1 MSTASLLHYR
11 ASASR
16 SGVLAVRFLLPLFLL
31 AAPAV
36 ATAQENPWTANTL
49 QMYSG
54 VKAILLRSAEL
65 MPEGAYGFRPTAA
78 VRSFGQILGHAA
90 DSQYAFCSSA
100 LGEKNPLPRVEKTKT
115 SKAELVA
122 ALKDA
127 FAYCDR
133 AYTGMTDAAGAQTVQ
148 HFGQAMPKLAVLAA
162 NNLHSVEHYGNLV
175 TYLRLNNLVPP
186 TSDPAFMAQMM
197 KPDAA
202 SR

>member
-1 MSTASLLHYR
+1 MSTASLLHR
-11 ASASR
+11 ITGASWVGAR
-16 SGVLAVRFLLPLFLL
+16 SAGILLPLCLL

-36 ATAQENPWTANTL
+36 ARAQENPWTANTK
-49 QMYSG
+49 QMYTG
-54 VKAILLRSAEL
+54 VKAILARSAEL
-65 MPEGAYGFRPTAA
+65 MPEEAYGFRPTPA

-133 AYTGMTDAAGAQTVQ
+133 AYTGMTDAAGAQTVK
-148 HFGQAMPKLAVLAA
+148 HFGQDMPKLAVLAA
-162 NNLHSVEHYGNLV
+162 NNLHSVEHYGNLI
-175 TYLRLNNLVPP
+175 TYMRLNNLVPP
-186 TSDPAFMAQMM
+186 TSDPAFMKEMM
-197 KPDAA
+197 KPDVA